1 MKLEMEQLLKI
12 QLSKGF
18 DLGLDKR
25 NELLFR
31 FRKIKKSE
39 NIFIK
44 YFSIMIYRSKFI
56 ANMLQIIDKSSK

>member
-12 QLSKGF
+12 QLSRGF

-31 FRKIKKSE
+31 FRKIKNQKIFLL
-39 NIFIK
+39 NIF
-44 YFSIMIYRSKFI
+44 
-56 ANMLQIIDKSSK
+56 LL